1 MGYLVFLCTLFFLK
15 RGGGEERPTEEVRG
29 ERRLSEWGG
38 GVRVE
43 VDAEVEGGQGEKVTP
58 STKLTRDDLFDT
70 GTFDV
75 SQE

>member
-1 MGYLVFLCTLFFLK
+1 M
-15 RGGGEERPTEEVRG
+15 
-29 ERRLSEWGG
+29 SEWGG